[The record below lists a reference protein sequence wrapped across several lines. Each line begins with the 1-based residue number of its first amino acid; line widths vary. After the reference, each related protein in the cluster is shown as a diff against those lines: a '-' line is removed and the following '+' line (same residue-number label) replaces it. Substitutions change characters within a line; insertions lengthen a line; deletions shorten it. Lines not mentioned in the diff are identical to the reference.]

1 MSNKEKKEFN
11 INESVFA
18 EEVFDIIELTTN
30 DIDLL
35 ADAFD
40 LIAEVCE
47 SIDNPHV
54 VFDNEPVAEWVH

>member
-1 MSNKEKKEFN
+1 MASKEKKELEATDN
-11 INESVFA
+11 LFA
-18 EEVFDIIELTTN
+18 EEVFDIIELTSN

-40 LIAEVCE
+40 LIATVCD

-54 VFDNEPVAEWVH
+54 VIEEDLSSEWVH